1 MSLIYTCMLC
11 GANPVDYLT
20 ELERH
25 ASELAENP
33 DKWLPW
39 NYRNTLTELAPGRP
53 GSQSEQTTQGA
64 PVPLAGSLPPSG
76 YAQAEPI

>member
-11 GANPVDYLT
+11 GANPVEYLT

-33 DKWLPW
+33 DQWLPW
-39 NYRNTLTELAPGRP
+39 NY
-53 GSQSEQTTQGA
+53 
-64 PVPLAGSLPPSG
+64 PVATAGGKPAVPD
-76 YAQAEPI
+76 

>member
-39 NYRNTLTELAPGRP
+39 NYPGANA
-53 GSQSEQTTQGA
+53 GGQ
-64 PVPLAGSLPPSG
+64 PVPG
-76 YAQAEPI
+76 

>member
-1 MSLIYTCMLC
+1 MAFVGDLYMSLIYTCLLC

-33 DKWLPW
+33 GQWLPW
-39 NYRNTLTELAPGRP
+39 NYQAHAASAGPPAPG
-53 GSQSEQTTQGA
+53 
-64 PVPLAGSLPPSG
+64 
-76 YAQAEPI
+76 